1 MRRPIYRDSD
11 HELLGFVISGADRW
25 RALTV
30 FGGILGTFATERDAS
45 AHVVRRGL
53 PSLAAHW
60 QYYDTSADQWHTCLI
75 QEAHESTVTI
85 VLGYTSEPGAPTKTL
100 SADDFARGDI
110 LTLE

>member
-1 MRRPIYRDSD
+1 MQIPIHRDSD
-11 HELLGFVISGADRW
+11 NELLGFVISVAGRW

-30 FGGILGTFATERDAS
+30 FGGVLATFASRSEAH

-60 QYYDTSADQWHTCLI
+60 QYYDAGADQWHTCLI
-75 QEAHESTVTI
+75 QEADEATVTI
-85 VLGYTSEPGAPTKTL
+85 LLGYTYEPGIPTKTL
-100 SADDFARGDI
+100 RAADYARGDI

>member
-1 MRRPIYRDSD
+1 MRIPIYRDND
-11 HELLGFVISGADRW
+11 HELLGFVISVADRW

-30 FGGILGTFATERDAS
+30 FGGILATFASESDAH

-75 QEAHESTVTI
+75 QEANETTVTI
-85 VLGYTSEPGAPTKTL
+85 VLGYVSEPGALTKTL

>member
-1 MRRPIYRDSD
+1 MRVPIYRDND
-11 HELLGFVISGADRW
+11 HELLGFVLFVADRW

-30 FGGILGTFATERDAS
+30 FGGILATFATQSDAS

-60 QYYDTSADQWHTCLI
+60 QYYDTSTDQWYPCLI
-75 QEAHESTVTI
+75 QEANETTVTI
-85 VLGYTSEPGAPTKTL
+85 VLGYISEPKAPTKTL